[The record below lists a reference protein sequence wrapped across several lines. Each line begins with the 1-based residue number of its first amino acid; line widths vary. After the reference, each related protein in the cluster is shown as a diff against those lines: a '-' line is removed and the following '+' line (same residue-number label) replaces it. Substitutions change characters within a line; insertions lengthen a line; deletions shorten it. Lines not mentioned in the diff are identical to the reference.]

1 LALNLLADLADR
13 YLDDEAVARART
25 RAEAGGYTFVHVT
38 THDERLMS
46 WVDWQFAPSW
56 WSAEVRAGKAWY
68 ALAADGTIAGFAA
81 YDVKGVP
88 YPWQR
93 AYRKRP
99 EVGVFGPH
107 GVAKEHRKTALGSAL
122 LLLAL
127 GSLRTSGYARAL
139 FPALSGERLIAM
151 YRERAKA
158 EPAEDVTY
166 ETSRRFRTT
175 ILGSGN
181 GTTAQSVIDLT
192 TGGRLPLTITGVV
205 SNVADAGVL
214 ERAREANLDARAVVW
229 NREKDSRHLYDSRVI
244 AAVAEQQPDLVLLL
258 GWMHLLPPT
267 FIRRF
272 PDILN
277 VHPSFL
283 PLDPAA
289 NTVVMPDG
297 TKLPAFR
304 GAHAIRDASAAGGK
318 WSGASVHRVT
328 PEMDRGPI
336 AVRIA
341 VRVDALYDERVLRET
356 LRPLEHAA
364 VAAAIQR
371 WIFEQIA

>member
-1 LALNLLADLADR
+1 LALNLLADLSAAQS
-13 YLDDEAVARART
+13 DDAAIARSRS
-25 RAEAGGYTFVHVT
+25 RAEAAGYTFVHVT

-107 GVAKEHRKTALGSAL
+107 GVAKEHRKTEVGEAL

-127 GSLRTSGYARAL
+127 GSLRTGGYARAL
-139 FPALSGERLIAM
+139 LPAVSGDRLIAM
-151 YRERAKA
+151 YRERTGA

-175 ILGSGN
+175 ILASGS

-192 TGGRLPLTITGVV
+192 AGGRLPLTITGVV
-205 SNVADAGVL
+205 ANVADAGVL
-214 ERAREANLDARAVVW
+214 ARAREANIDARTVVW

-244 AAVAEQQPDLVLLL
+244 ATVAEQQPDLVLLL

-283 PLDPAA
+283 PLDPGA

-297 TKLPAFR
+297 TTLPVLR
-304 GAHAIRDASAAGGK
+304 GARAIRDAVAAGGA

-328 PEMDRGPI
+328 PEMDRGAI
-336 AVRIA
+336 AVRIP
-341 VRVDALYDERVLRET
+341 VRLDAPHDEPMLREA

-364 VAAAIQR
+364 VASAIQR
-371 WIFEQIA
+371 WMYEQIS